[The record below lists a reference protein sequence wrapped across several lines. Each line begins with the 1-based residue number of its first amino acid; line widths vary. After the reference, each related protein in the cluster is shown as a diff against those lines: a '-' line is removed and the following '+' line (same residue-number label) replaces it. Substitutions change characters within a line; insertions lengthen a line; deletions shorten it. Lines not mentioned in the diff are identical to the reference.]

1 MQKLIKK
8 LFDNLKYEPSYNK
21 EFSKIYKFHKYW
33 ARKPW
38 YIVEQYIKEYTRE
51 GETVL
56 DPFLGSGTT
65 GLESIIN
72 GRNFI
77 GYDLNPIAILIS
89 RGTLQ
94 SEVNIK
100 ELENDFK
107 EIEKLCKDKIL
118 NFYKVNDVC
127 SYCGEHLHFKH
138 ILNGPK
144 YKEAPEGK
152 LYCSNCNK
160 RGSNIQR
167 KLTPEEI
174 EKLRDF
180 ENIEIPYWYPNT
192 PFPEKFYKDRF
203 SYKGISN
210 VSQMFTKRNLY
221 CSSLLLE
228 TIKKIRSKYEDLLLL
243 AFTNTILHVSK
254 LKGENVRPLSVN
266 NYWIPDDYIEENV
279 WFRFQDRF
287 KNLINGKKALQKR
300 IQGKDN
306 IGEFVLNNKSSLKLD
321 LQEKQID
328 YVFTDPPYGDTIQY
342 SELSFVW
349 NAWINKSYDNK
360 EEVIINPVQKK
371 GSTEFNNLL
380 KQSLREIKRVLKKD
394 GYFTLCFQ
402 NKDYKIWEEVI
413 ESCKEL
419 DLSLENI
426 NIYDTFGSPYN
437 KHWSKFS
444 PKADIYVT
452 FKNSPP
458 KNHNYF
464 NKPTNLQTIIES
476 VIEFMENNSI
486 EIDTIKLYDITVG
499 LLIWNLFYNLSKMNI
514 DKFNSKIFCSIVDQ
528 YMGAKNKSVNEYY
541 VQI

>member
-1 MQKLIKK
+1 
-8 LFDNLKYEPSYNK
+8 
-21 EFSKIYKFHKYW
+21 
-33 ARKPW
+33 
-38 YIVEQYIKEYTRE
+38 
-51 GETVL
+51 
-56 DPFLGSGTT
+56 
-65 GLESIIN
+65 
-72 GRNFI
+72 
-77 GYDLNPIAILIS
+77 
-89 RGTLQ
+89 
-94 SEVNIK
+94 
-100 ELENDFK
+100 
-107 EIEKLCKDKIL
+107 
-118 NFYKVNDVC
+118 
-127 SYCGEHLHFKH
+127 
-138 ILNGPK
+138 
-144 YKEAPEGK
+144 
-152 LYCSNCNK
+152 
-160 RGSNIQR
+160 
-167 KLTPEEI
+167 
-174 EKLRDF
+174 
-180 ENIEIPYWYPNT
+180 
-192 PFPEKFYKDRF
+192 
-203 SYKGISN
+203 
-210 VSQMFTKRNLY
+210 MFTKRNLY